1 MEKLTVNSTVGD
13 ALKNER
19 AVVAIEAWMPGITKN
34 PAIKMF
40 QRLPLEKLTHMEQ
53 LHLPMEKLE
62 AMLAQVNG
70 D

>member
-19 AVVAIEAWMPGITKN
+19 AVAAIEAWMPGITKN